1 MSRHSAETGLKI
13 EHIHNL
19 KHHVTLRSGVASGCH
34 VARPPVPSQNIAAA
48 IPIVHNARKTFD
60 ISTQSAIFATIDAT
74 CAIVS
79 LQPIQ
84 PQRWV
89 FVTLWPK
96 NQ

>member
-13 EHIHNL
+13 EDIHNL
-19 KHHVTLRSGVASGCH
+19 KHHVTRRGGVAPGCH
-34 VARPPVPSQNIAAA
+34 VTRPPVPSQNQAATTT
-48 IPIVHNARKTFD
+48 IVHNARKTFD
-60 ISTQSAIFATIDAT
+60 ISTQSAIFATMDAT